1 MALVNDDAERML
13 DQWGLWCRLG
23 RPGPKGY
30 KSIAGVLEEAMV
42 QQQGASGF
50 TEEDEVMEVFDRR
63 VMAVLRGENP
73 DAYEAVYQYYA
84 VGFAEDRHGVR
95 ELGRRLKVSKDL
107 ASKRLYAAITA
118 VASMVTALAA

>member
-1 MALVNDDAERML
+1 
-13 DQWGLWCRLG
+13 
-23 RPGPKGY
+23 
-30 KSIAGVLEEAMV
+30 MV

-63 VMAVLRGENP
+63 VMAVLRGQNH
-73 DAYEAVYQYYA
+73 DAYQAAYEYYA

-95 ELGRRLKVSKDL
+95 ELARRLRIGKDA

-118 VASMVTALAA
+118 VASMVEALAA